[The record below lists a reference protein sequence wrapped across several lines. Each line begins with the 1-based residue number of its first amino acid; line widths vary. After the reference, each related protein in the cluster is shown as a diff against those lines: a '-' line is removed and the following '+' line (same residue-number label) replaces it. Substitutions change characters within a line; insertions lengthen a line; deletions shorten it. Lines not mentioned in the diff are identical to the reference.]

1 MDGQIIIEPDLVEKV
16 RDYISCP
23 QFGDSHYGAWGALP
37 LDQRKII
44 KRLCDLCSLQGRL
57 LDEFEPRAR
66 EYDQIMAKRKAH
78 AKKMV
83 EGKSKEW
90 LHERA
95 VKAINARWSKKNA
108 TTK

>member
-1 MDGQIIIEPDLVEKV
+1 MDEVIWIDEKGEEIKSEIIEWK
-16 RDYISCP
+16 
-23 QFGDSHYGAWGALP
+23 
-37 LDQRKII
+37 RKAE
-44 KRLCDLCSLQGRL
+44 LY
-57 LDEFEPRAR
+57 DE
-66 EYDQIMAKRKAH
+66 IMAKRKAH